1 MLQRQNLFG
10 SDQRKGA
17 RIRMNFD
24 PIREPIKIL
33 GAYISYDQ
41 QKNNEANFFSRIQ
54 KNED

>member
-1 MLQRQNLFG
+1 MWIG
-10 SDQRKGA
+10 SKKGCKN
-17 RIRMNFD
+17 RIMNFE